1 MALYGILEKVVI
13 LEIMCIS
20 RNLLHIK
27 ILVKI
32 SMHVFLNS
40 VNRRMINILITFL

>member
-20 RNLLHIK
+20 RNLLHK